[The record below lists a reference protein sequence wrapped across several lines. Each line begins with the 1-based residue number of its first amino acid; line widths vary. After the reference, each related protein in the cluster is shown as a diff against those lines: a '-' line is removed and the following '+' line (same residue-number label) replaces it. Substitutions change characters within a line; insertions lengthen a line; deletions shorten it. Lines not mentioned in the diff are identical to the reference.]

1 VSHPNPI
8 TGISAC
14 VFDAY
19 GTLFDVHSAV
29 GRHRPRLGRQADEI
43 SALWRNRQLEYTWL
57 RSLMGL
63 HADFWQVTGEALDFA
78 LAAHGV
84 DDADLRADLMAA
96 YLELDCYPE
105 VPAALD
111 QLKARGMQTAILS
124 NGTPKM
130 LAAALANSGL
140 ENRIDAVLSVET
152 VKVYKPDPRVY
163 QLAVE
168 SLQLPTEAIVF
179 LSANAWDAAGAAAF
193 GLRVAWVNR
202 FRQHPERLPGRPDV
216 EIATLAE
223 LPGLL
228 AA

>member
-1 VSHPNPI
+1 MSHPNPI

-29 GRHRPRLGRQADEI
+29 GRHRPRLGPQADEV

-57 RSLMGL
+57 RSLMAR
-63 HADFWQVTGEALDFA
+63 HADFWQITGEALDFA
-78 LAAHGV
+78 LAAHGI
-84 DDADLRADLMAA
+84 DDAQLRADLMAA

-105 VPAALD
+105 VPAVLE
-111 QLKARGMQTAILS
+111 QLKARGLPTAILS

-130 LAAALANSGL
+130 LAAAVANSGL

-168 SLQLPTEAIVF
+168 SLRLPAEAIVF

-202 FRQHPERLPGRPDV
+202 FQQQPERLPGRPDAQ
-216 EIATLAE
+216 IASLAG
-223 LPGLL
+223 LPDLL
-228 AA
+228 TA

>member
-1 VSHPNPI
+1 MPHANPI

-14 VFDAY
+14 LFDAY

-29 GRHRPRLGRQADEI
+29 GRHRPRLGPQADAI

-57 RSLMGL
+57 RSLMGR

-78 LAAHGV
+78 LAAHCI
-84 DDADLRADLMAA
+84 DDVRLRADLMAA

-105 VPAALD
+105 VPAALE
-111 QLKARGMQTAILS
+111 QLKTRGLQTAILS

-130 LAAALANSGL
+130 LLAAVAHSDL
-140 ENRIDAVLSVET
+140 ENRIDAVLSIET
-152 VKVYKPDPRVY
+152 VRVYKPDPRVY

-168 SLQLPTEAIVF
+168 SLQLPAEAIVF

-202 FRQHPERLPGRPDV
+202 FQQQPERLPGRPDA
-216 EIATLAE
+216 EIFSLAE
-223 LPGLL
+223 LPGLI